1 MPTGPRQTES
11 GVPEAVANTRLLR
24 SAMRPAEW
32 WWLPTK
38 SLLTT
43 IRVLLALVVRI
54 GTKRHYGYGEWLRS
68 PESADLDS
76 KCPPWCG
83 VFRWNSRETLVVTG
97 SVKQTTTPPHA
108 SPAKT
113 TSEHIRTRRE
123 CGCHPELHEAPT
135 RNFSS
140 KLTVKLLTRYL
151 PSQQTRIQI
160 NCKFEIKNSCAIE
173 MLTGQTSIEE
183 CPRQPEKKKA
193 STENHVRQPRC
204 ERKVF
209 FADRRLLTIP
219 SSTYICNEFGQVY

>member
-32 WWLPTK
+32 WWWWWLPTK
-38 SLLTT
+38 SLLMT

-54 GTKRHYGYGEWLRS
+54 GTKRRCGYGEWLRS

-97 SVKQTTTPPHA
+97 SVKQTTTPSHA

-113 TSEHIRTRRE
+113 PSEHIRTRIRME
-123 CGCHPELHEAPT
+123 PGSHARLFQRINCEIASGSYQCIAY
-135 RNFSS
+135 
-140 KLTVKLLTRYL
+140 RYI

-160 NCKFEIKNSCAIE
+160 SCKFEIKNAIE

-193 STENHVRQPRC
+193 STENHDRQPRC
-204 ERKVF
+204 ERKFF

-219 SSTYICNEFGQVY
+219 SSTYICK